1 MVRVA
6 VLGAGEHSAVNH
18 GPSLRDIAARDP
30 GTVELVAVCDLAR
43 ERAERYAAQF
53 GFSRVYTDMHEMVRR
68 EKPDAI
74 VAVTPVP
81 VTRAVVGELL
91 AYRIPLLI
99 EKPPGLDEREARELV
114 EIAARYGTPHMVSF
128 NRRFVPALLKA
139 RAWLAEGGRGERP
152 RLIVARM
159 LRNRRLEPEFITGTA
174 IHLVD
179 AVLSFTGAPAG
190 FTHHRWTTP
199 SGGQCCDARLEFSD
213 GSAAI
218 LVIAPD
224 AGVVDETYELIG
236 PDYAVRVDTL
246 NCAVTVERAG
256 QRELDWKQPEGT
268 PTHVLHGCLEE
279 TDAFLRAVSG
289 RGPFS
294 PTLEQGLLSV
304 TCAHKLDRAG

>member
-1 MVRVA
+1 VA
-6 VLGAGEHSAVNH
+6 
-18 GPSLRDIAARDP
+18 
-30 GTVELVAVCDLAR
+30 
-43 ERAERYAAQF
+43 
-53 GFSRVYTDMHEMVRR
+53 
-68 EKPDAI
+68 
-74 VAVTPVP
+74 
-81 VTRAVVGELL
+81 GELL
-91 AYRIPLLI
+91 AYRIPLLV

-114 EIAARYGTPHMVSF
+114 EIAARYGTPHMVSL

-139 RAWLAEGGRGERP
+139 RVWLAERGANERP

-159 LRNRRLEPEFITGTA
+159 LRNRRMEPEFITGTA

-179 AVLSFTGAPAG
+179 TVLSFTGAPGG

-199 SGGQCCDARLEFSD
+199 SGGQCCDARLAFTD
-213 GSAAI
+213 GSIAI

-236 PDYAVRVDTL
+236 PDYAVRIDTL
-246 NCAVTVERAG
+246 KCAISVHHSGR
-256 QRELDWKQPEGT
+256 QELDWTQPEGT

-294 PTLEQGLLSV
+294 PTLEQALPSV
-304 TCAHKLDRAG
+304 TWAHKLDRAG